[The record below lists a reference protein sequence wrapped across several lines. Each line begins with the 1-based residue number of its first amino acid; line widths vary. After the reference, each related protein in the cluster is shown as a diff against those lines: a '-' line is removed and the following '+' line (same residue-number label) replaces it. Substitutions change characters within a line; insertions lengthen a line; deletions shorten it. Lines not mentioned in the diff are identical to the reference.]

1 MSVPFPSRLAI
12 NEALVQNL
20 VREQFPQ
27 WAALPVRAIAEAG
40 NDHRMFRLG
49 EALVVRLPAAAA
61 YIPQVRKEQEWLP
74 RLAPQ
79 LPQPIPSV
87 VGCGRP
93 SETFPAP
100 WSIYSWIEGRRPD
113 PAHLSGDI
121 ATAVDLALFLTSLR
135 RADATDGPA
144 PGLHSAYRGAP
155 VTHWDDQVR
164 SRFPLL
170 DVRER
175 DRAAALW
182 RSATSTPECEASVW
196 VHGDVAINNLVVD
209 RRGALSAMIDFG
221 CSAVGDP
228 ACDTVIYWTQFRG
241 PARRAFRST
250 LELDDATW
258 ARGTGWALW
267 KGLIMLTNTA
277 PGQAAFARRVLN
289 EVLELDQ

>member
-1 MSVPFPSRLAI
+1 MSVLFPSRVAI
-12 NEALVQNL
+12 DEALAQKL

-27 WAALPVRAIAEAG
+27 WAALPLRAIADAG

-61 YIPQVRKEQEWLP
+61 YVPQVRKEQQWLP

-79 LPQPIPSV
+79 LPWPIPSIV
-87 VGCGRP
+87 DCGRP

-100 WSIYSWIEGRRPD
+100 WSIYRWVEGRRPD
-113 PAHLSGDI
+113 PARLSGDVT
-121 ATAVDLALFLTSLR
+121 TAVDLGLFLTSLR
-135 RADATDGPA
+135 RADAAGGPA

-155 VTHWDDQVR
+155 VTQWDDQVQ
-164 SRFPLL
+164 SRLPLL

-182 RSATSTPECEASVW
+182 RSVTSAPECEAAVW
-196 VHGDVAINNLVVD
+196 LHGDVAINNLLVD
-209 RRGALSAMIDFG
+209 RRGALSAIIDFG

-258 ARGTGWALW
+258 ARGAGWALW

-277 PGQAAFARRVLN
+277 HGQAAFARRVLN
-289 EVLELDQ
+289 EVLEPGQ

>member
-1 MSVPFPSRLAI
+1 MSVSFPSRLAI

-20 VREQFPQ
+20 LREQFPQ

-61 YIPQVRKEQEWLP
+61 YVPQVRKEQEWLP

-87 VGCGRP
+87 VGRGRP
-93 SETFPAP
+93 SEAFPAP

-121 ATAVDLALFLTSLR
+121 ATAVDLAVFLTSLR

-155 VTHWDDQVR
+155 VTQWDDQVR

-182 RSATSTPECEASVW
+182 RSATSAPEYEASVW

-228 ACDTVIYWTQFRG
+228 ACDTVISWTQFRG
-241 PARRAFRST
+241 PARQAFRST
-250 LELDDATW
+250 LDLDDATW
-258 ARGTGWALW
+258 ARGVGWALW
-267 KGLIMLTNTA
+267 KGLIMLTNTP

>member
-1 MSVPFPSRLAI
+1 MSAPFPSRVAI
-12 NEALVQNL
+12 NETLVQNL

-27 WAALPVRAIAEAG
+27 WSSLPVRAVAEGG
-40 NDHRMFRLG
+40 NDHRVFRMG
-49 EALVVRLPAAAA
+49 EALIVRVPAGVD

-74 RLAPQ
+74 KLAPQ
-79 LPQPIPSV
+79 VPQPIPSV

-93 SETFPAP
+93 SELLPAP
-100 WSIYSWIEGRRPD
+100 WSIYKWIEGRRPD
-113 PAHLSGDI
+113 PARLSGDVHAAI
-121 ATAVDLALFLTSLR
+121 DLAVFLASLR

-155 VTHWDDQVR
+155 VTQWDDQVR

-170 DVRER
+170 DARER

-182 RSATSTPECEASVW
+182 RIATSTSDDEAPVW
-196 VHGDVAINNLVVD
+196 LHGDVAINNLLVD
-209 RRGALSAMIDFG
+209 HQGSLSAIIDFG

-228 ACDTVIYWTQFRG
+228 SCDTVIYWTQFRG
-241 PARRAFRST
+241 PAQRAFRST

-258 ARGTGWALW
+258 ARGAGWALW
-267 KGLIMLTNTA
+267 KSLIMLTNTA
-277 PGQAAFARRVLN
+277 PGQSAFARRVLN

>member
-1 MSVPFPSRLAI
+1 M
-12 NEALVQNL
+12 
-20 VREQFPQ
+20 REQFPQ

-61 YIPQVRKEQEWLP
+61 YVPQVRKEQEWLP

-79 LPQPIPSV
+79 LSQPIPSV
-87 VGCGRP
+87 VGRGRP
-93 SETFPAP
+93 NETFPAP

-113 PAHLSGDI
+113 PAHLSGDT
-121 ATAVDLALFLTSLR
+121 ALAVDLALFLTSLR

-144 PGLHSAYRGAP
+144 PGQHSAYRGAP
-155 VTHWDDQVR
+155 VTHWDDEVQ
-164 SRFPLL
+164 SRFALL

-182 RSATSTPECEASVW
+182 RSATSTPEGEASVW

-250 LELDDATW
+250 LDLDDATW
-258 ARGTGWALW
+258 ARGAGWALW

-277 PGQAAFARRVLN
+277 PGQAAFARRVLD
-289 EVLELDQ
+289 EVLGLDQ

>member
-1 MSVPFPSRLAI
+1 MSVPFPSRPAI
-12 NEALVQNL
+12 DEALVQDL

-27 WAALPVRAIAEAG
+27 WEGLPVSALAEAG
-40 NDHRMFRLG
+40 NDHRVFRLG
-49 EALVVRLPAAAA
+49 DALVVRLPAAAA
-61 YIPQVRKEQEWLP
+61 YVPQVLKEQEWLP

-79 LPQPIPSV
+79 LPLPIPSV

-93 SETFPAP
+93 TETFPAP

-113 PAHLSGDI
+113 PALLGGDI
-121 ATAVDLALFLTSLR
+121 ATAVDLASFLTSLR
-135 RADATDGPA
+135 RADAAGGPA

-155 VTHWDDQVR
+155 VTQWDDQVQ

-170 DVRER
+170 DARER

-182 RSATSTPECEASVW
+182 RIATSAPECEAPVW
-196 VHGDVAINNLVVD
+196 VHGDVAINNLIVD
-209 RRGALSAMIDFG
+209 PRGALSAVIDFG

-250 LELDDATW
+250 LDLDDATW
-258 ARGTGWALW
+258 ARGAGWALW

-277 PGQAAFARRVLN
+277 PGQAAFARRVLD
-289 EVLELDQ
+289 EVLGLDQ